1 MVRPDVMKIRLS
13 SFAPIIFIEAYLI
26 LTLVIFSVGPINYH
40 IESPLLFWGF
50 IVSYHLFMVLG
61 YVLGAKAS
69 FKMPTK
75 NLLHSQMSIFSV
87 KIIIGLAIVSSIM
100 SMKQFTIGQI
110 FNPYFLYDSV
120 LEGLT
125 NPGDAYTSK
134 MSSVANSGSNKA
146 FNILL
151 FSIAFSKIICI
162 PIIVLNWTRLSS
174 GLKAIGLFATL
185 LPVISA
191 VSNGTNKA
199 VFDFFIY
206 YLGSLAAVF
215 IYNRVKLGSYNFG
228 SYKFFVVLVTMSMVG
243 AFVFFG
249 ASIGQRGG
257 SVVYLANLSPL
268 GHISLVNYTQ
278 NFNDYG
284 NLWYVYTW
292 FSNYLV
298 QGYYGFSLSLGQEF
312 DSTFGFGNS
321 VFLMRQ
327 FEFLTSIDLSV
338 FTYQHKI
345 SPNWHEFA
353 QWHSFYAH
361 FANDVHFAGVA
372 VVCFILG
379 FFIARVWIRFLV
391 HSDLIS
397 FLLIPLLFLLVIFIP
412 ANNQIFGLLD
422 TMSAFFVLF
431 LIWFV
436 RGRKIR
442 FLRG

>member
-1 MVRPDVMKIRLS
+1 M
-13 SFAPIIFIEAYLI
+13 
-26 LTLVIFSVGPINYH
+26 
-40 IESPLLFWGF
+40 
-50 IVSYHLFMVLG
+50 FMVLG
-61 YVLGAKAS
+61 YVIGAKT
-69 FKMPTK
+69 KLEMPEK

-87 KIIIGLAIVSSIM
+87 KLIVGLAIVSSIM

-110 FNPYFLYDSV
+110 FNPYFLYESV

-134 MSSVANSGSNKA
+134 MSAASNSGSDKA

-151 FSIAFSKIICI
+151 FLIAFSKVICI
-162 PIIVLNWTRLSS
+162 PVIVLNWARLSS
-174 GLKAIGLFATL
+174 GLKVIGLFATL

-199 VFDFFIY
+199 VFDFFIFY
-206 YLGSLAAVF
+206 FGSLAAIF
-215 IYNRVKLGSYNFG
+215 IYNRVKLGSYNLG
-228 SYKFFVVLVTMSMVG
+228 NYKFFVAIVLMSMVG

-249 ASIGQRGG
+249 ATIAQRGG

-268 GHISLVNYTQ
+268 GHISLVDYSQ
-278 NFNDYG
+278 NFNNYG

-338 FTYQHKI
+338 YTYQHKI
-345 SPNWHEFA
+345 SPNWDESA
-353 QWHSFYAH
+353 QWHSFYSH
-361 FANDVHFAGVA
+361 FANDFHFVGVA
-372 VVCFILG
+372 VVCLILG
-379 FFIARVWIRFLV
+379 FFIARVWIRFLE

-431 LIWFV
+431 LIWLV
-436 RGRKIR
+436 RGRKVR
-442 FLRG
+442 FF